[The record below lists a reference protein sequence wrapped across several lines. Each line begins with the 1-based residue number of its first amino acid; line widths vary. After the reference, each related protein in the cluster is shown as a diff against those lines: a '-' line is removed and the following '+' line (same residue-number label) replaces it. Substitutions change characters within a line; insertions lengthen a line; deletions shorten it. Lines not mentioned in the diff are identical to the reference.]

1 MMATARTNIT
11 DRAQRY
17 RAQNAIE
24 QEEKICVF
32 CGSKGDVM
40 VGHINGDESDGDP
53 ANLAYTCRP
62 CNVSIGIFMA
72 RNGFGRRTAQYN
84 PKDFGAQKRDAYK
97 RVLLDKKLEGS
108 LQASVAREY
117 LDRGETKA
125 TRARDVDF
133 RQARLFNPAR
143 SLGQWVVAVT
153 SMKGSGPMKL
163 ADAVEMVRSTS
174 PAKRSEFAREIW
186 RLRRSHGTD
195 KTGVPF

>member
-1 MMATARTNIT
+1 MRENIT

-24 QEEKICVF
+24 QEDRICVF
-32 CGSKGDVM
+32 CGSTGDVM
-40 VGHINGDESDGDP
+40 VGHINGNESDGDP

-72 RNGFGRRTAQYN
+72 RNGFGRRTVQFN

-97 RVLLDKKLEGS
+97 RVLLDKNLQGS
-108 LQASVAREY
+108 LLASVAKQY
-117 LDRGETKA
+117 LERGETKP
-125 TRARDVDF
+125 TRARDLNF
-133 RQARLFNPAR
+133 RQGSLFNPAGGAR

-153 SMKGSGPMKL
+153 SMKGSGPIKL
-163 ADAVEMVRSTS
+163 ADAVEIVRATS
-174 PAKRSEFAREIW
+174 PEKRSQYAREIW